1 MVLLRLPNGGRRQS
15 AKSDSYPIRQ
25 SLLQILS
32 PQHNKKKAK
41 KKQEDGNEST
51 KGTESDRNSSD
62 ANNEIMVLKQE

>member
-41 KKQEDGNEST
+41 KNRKMEMKVQ
-51 KGTESDRNSSD
+51 KGLRATEI
-62 ANNEIMVLKQE
+62 AAMQTMK

>member
-1 MVLLRLPNGGRRQS
+1 MEVDDRVPSQTVIPYDRACCKFYLLNTIK
-15 AKSDSYPIRQ
+15 KS
-25 SLLQILS
+25 
-32 PQHNKKKAK
+32 K